1 MAKVPSI
8 ALELNHLFP
17 SSWLWTQARAHGAVQ
32 RVGKVNFVV
41 FFWALVLAPVGG
53 HFCSLA
59 NLQRL
64 YEVMADHRIAT
75 SAYLRRFS
83 AGAARFFAACALRA
97 LEVQLRL
104 VAPPELF
111 ARFTDV
117 LAIDSTLV
125 ALIDSLAANF
135 PGARTNTAPAT
146 VKINAIY
153 SVLSAGVK
161 QITVAAGKTAE
172 TKVLKLSSDIR
183 GSLLLMDLGY
193 FAWGLFATVMRR
205 KAFFISRLKA
215 NANPI
220 IVADLSRGAGR
231 RRPLVGQK
239 LRAVLPGLHRE
250 TLDVL
255 VRVPYYRSGRTR
267 GERRRRE
274 HCELRVVGVRHPVS
288 GELHLYVT
296 NVLGDVMTP
305 EQIRLAYS
313 ARWFVE
319 LLFDEL
325 KHDCGMAAFPSA
337 QPEAVRVLL
346 YVAVIRLAVSR
357 VALSALIERTLAE
370 AEAAGGEPMRKAVQ
384 LALRDRISPRRFTKA
399 FNAYGL
405 LVLQR
410 VLHQAGIRWRPQHLD
425 MLLAGAAIDPNNGK
439 DKLMA
444 RCRGLK

>member
-8 ALELNHLFP
+8 AQELNQHFP
-17 SSWLWTQARAHGAVQ
+17 AAWIWAQARAHGAVQ
-32 RVGKVNFVV
+32 RIGKVNFVV

-53 HFCSLA
+53 SFCSLA

-64 YEVMADHRIAT
+64 YQVMAGHRVAT
-75 SAYLRRFS
+75 SAYLRRFT

-104 VAPPELF
+104 IAPPALF

-125 ALIDSLAANF
+125 ALIDALATAF
-135 PGARTNTAPAT
+135 PGARTNSAPAT
-146 VKINAIY
+146 VKINAVY
-153 SVLSAGVK
+153 SVLSAGLK

-172 TKVLKLSSDIR
+172 TKVLKLSADLC
-183 GSLLLMDLGY
+183 GALLLMDLGY
-193 FAWGLFATVMRR
+193 LSWGLFATIQRR

-215 NANPI
+215 NANPL
-220 IVADLSRGAGR
+220 IVEDLSRGAGR
-231 RRPLVGQK
+231 RRPLVGRK
-239 LRAVLPGLHRE
+239 LREVLPGLHRE

-255 VRVPYYRSGRTR
+255 VRVPYNRQPKG
-267 GERRRRE
+267 GKRRRVY
-274 HCELRVVGVRHPVS
+274 CQLRVVGVRHPETD
-288 GELHLYVT
+288 ELHLYVT

-305 EQIRLAYS
+305 AQIRLAYS

-325 KHDCGMAAFPSA
+325 KHDCGMAAFPTA

-346 YVAVIRLAVSR
+346 YVAVIRLAISR
-357 VALSALIERTLAE
+357 VALSALLERTLAE
-370 AEAAGGEPMRKAVQ
+370 AEAVGGEALREAVKH
-384 LALRDRISPRRFTKA
+384 ALRDRVSPRRFTKA

-405 LVLQR
+405 LVLER
-410 VLHQAGIRWRPQHLD
+410 VLRHAGIRWRSEHLD
-425 MLLAGAAIDPNNGK
+425 LLLAEAAIDPNNGK

-444 RCRGLK
+444 RCRGLR